1 MTQTTESL
9 VNTEKSESVTS
20 IEARDA
26 LIGCFVVIHGET
38 LKRGAKILNKDLS
51 DKEVEAHARVQMKF
65 LLGDK
70 FEHPSKS
77 DLTTVKPKLDQKMNF
92 SKVPDDLKSMHDTT
106 CNMILAKVQ
115 DSR

>member
-1 MTQTTESL
+1 MLKTVETLGIVDNRETVS
-9 VNTEKSESVTS
+9 S

-26 LIGCFVVIHGET
+26 MLGCFVVIHGET

-77 DLTTVKPKLDQKMNF
+77 DLITVKPKLDQKMNF

-106 CNMILAKVQ
+106 CNLILSKVQ
-115 DSR
+115 D